1 MPKKLKKNKKL
12 KKTESSLSPV
22 SSLSSLDLANI
33 NIKKQHSKSPIRLTK
48 SQSPE
53 RNFITS
59 RSSIIKSKT
68 SFMKLFNIN
77 NQLTSSSKSNYRP
90 SNLFY
95 LNDQPENCNIEETQ
109 KMYEHWALNP
119 GYGRNLDN
127 WEIRCGMHDWGLWR
141 SKINNYLSLTSVFTS
156 INDFLAE
163 KKSPESLKFG
173 KTPLS
178 FDMMNNFKIEPCLAR
193 FIYYYGW
200 SRDSPSLDPDSYMFY
215 GIPRARLISS
225 PNNSIKN
232 VNQVRNPLESE
243 TTEKYNVITGI
254 NVKKK
259 VKEFEHKSQTSR
271 NSSIDRKI
279 ELTKKTELD
288 GNKLNA
294 ETFVIAKAASAEIS
308 ETSNQSCKFLNL
320 IFLVFA

>member
-1 MPKKLKKNKKL
+1 MSNKPKKNKKL
-12 KKTESSLSPV
+12 KKTESSPSPV
-22 SSLSSLDLANI
+22 SSLSSLDLANQTQ
-33 NIKKQHSKSPIRLTK
+33 KKHRSKSPTRLTK
-48 SQSPE
+48 SQSPQ
-53 RNFITS
+53 RNFITT

-77 NQLTSSSKSNYRP
+77 NQLSSSSKNNYRP

-109 KMYEHWALNP
+109 KMYESWALNP

-141 SKINNYLSLTSVFTS
+141 SKINSYLSLTSVFTS

-163 KKSPESLKFG
+163 KNSPESLKFD
-173 KTPLS
+173 KTPNS
-178 FDMMNNFKIEPCLAR
+178 FDLMNNFKIEPCLAR

-200 SRDSPSLDPDSYMFY
+200 SRDSPCLNPDSYMFY
-215 GIPRARLISS
+215 GIPRARLIANT
-225 PNNSIKN
+225 NNSIKN
-232 VNQVRNPLESE
+232 VDSAPNPLESE

-259 VKEFEHKSQTSR
+259 VKEFENKTQTSR

-279 ELTKKTELD
+279 KIPKKTELND
-288 GNKLNA
+288 YKANA
-294 ETFVIAKAASAEIS
+294 EAFIIPKTTSAEIS
-308 ETSNQSCKFLNL
+308 ETSNQSCKHTNSSNSG
-320 IFLVFA
+320 